1 MSKASSDKARQ
12 RTAQTT
18 GAAPALPSPWV
29 GLSVLVAV
37 AVVAGGLFGYFL
49 SRHEPR
55 AGWLTFFAGL
65 IALWWLPRYL
75 PGLRERSV
83 LRRVRKDARRLMKSV
98 DKSLKKQGQWL
109 SNDAKAALAEARDG
123 LQAALGV
130 DDAAAIEAASRA
142 LDERA
147 DKHLTRKSPS
157 REVVEQI
164 GGAVLAALLLR
175 AFFYEAFRIP
185 SSSMVPTLLV
195 GDHLF
200 VNKFTYGFRIPF
212 TLKKVMAQVPERGD
226 IVVFNRPGDERGDDI
241 IKRVV
246 GLPGERVVV
255 RDRRITVCAPSGECR
270 ALPTELVGE
279 VRLNESG
286 DPDSSTEDGPFT
298 SFELFEETVGDTT
311 HQALARADGW
321 GAGPDGSWTVE
332 PGHVFVMGDNR
343 DNSQDSR
350 FGFSVGGFGQIPI
363 DYIKGRADVIW
374 LSIGGPHGLR
384 FERMFSLLK

>member
-1 MSKASSDKARQ
+1 MSKASSDKVRG
-12 RTAQTT
+12 RTPQ
-18 GAAPALPSPWV
+18 PASEVPGLPSPWV
-29 GLSVLVAV
+29 GLAVLVAV
-37 AVVAGGLFGYFL
+37 AVTAGALFGYFL

-55 AGWLTFFAGL
+55 AGWLAFFAGL

-83 LRRVRKDARRLMKSV
+83 LRRVRRDARRLVKSV
-98 DKSLKKQGQWL
+98 DKSVKKQGQWL
-109 SNDAKAALAEARDG
+109 SNDAKAALAGAREAVT
-123 LQAALGV
+123 AAQGE
-130 DDAAAIEAASRA
+130 DDAAAIEAASHR
-142 LDERA
+142 LDELA
-147 DKHLTRKSPS
+147 NKHLTRKSPT
-157 REVVEQI
+157 REMVEQI

-212 TLKKVMAQVPERGD
+212 TLTKVAAEVPERGD

-255 RDRRITVCAPSGECR
+255 RDRRVSVCSEEGDCQPF
-270 ALPTELVGE
+270 PTRVVGE
-279 VRLNESG
+279 VRLNEAG
-286 DPDSSTEDGPFT
+286 DPDTSGEKGPFT
-298 SFELFEETVGDTT
+298 TFELFEETAGDST
-311 HQALARADGW
+311 HLALARADGW
-321 GAGPDGSWTVE
+321 GSGPDGSWVVK

-350 FGFSVGGFGQIPI
+350 FDFSVGGFGQIPI

-384 FERMFSLLK
+384 FERMFSLLD